1 MFAVA
6 TATVATGSRADSA
19 LESGAMRRPLVAI
32 ALVVLALSSLVA
44 PAAAATGVASRLQL
58 RGHLPELGERPAMR
72 VFQTQAAYDSFRTSL
87 GEANVFPATSN
98 MFMSFD
104 RDILA
109 LYIRGNDSG
118 GRCLRT
124 GPSATLDGDTTTLDL
139 QFEAGTCGAPA
150 GAHYPFILVALARTA
165 ADGSAWVT
173 PARSVCASAPG
184 VADSRACASLGT
196 STTSP
201 SPAPT
206 AAASPSPTAAPTA
219 TASATATRTAAPT
232 TPAPTTA
239 APTTAAPTATASASP
254 APTRSPVA
262 VASPSAPASASPQ
275 PAATGG
281 GSDFLL
287 TAGLIGLGVLIA
299 IVIMAARRPRR
310 SIRRIP

>member
-1 MFAVA
+1 MRKRLAVL
-6 TATVATGSRADSA
+6 G
-19 LESGAMRRPLVAI
+19 LVLLGI
-32 ALVVLALSSLVA
+32 SLLAA
-44 PAAAATGVASRLQL
+44 PAGAATGVASRLQL

-87 GEANVFPATSN
+87 GEANVFPASSN

-139 QFEAGTCGAPA
+139 QFESGTCGAPSS
-150 GAHYPFILVALARTA
+150 AHYPFILVALARTA
-165 ADGSAWVT
+165 ADGTSWVT

-184 VADSRACASLGT
+184 VADSRACASLGI
-196 STTSP
+196 SATSP

-206 AAASPSPTAAPTA
+206 VTARPSPSPPATAAPTVP
-219 TASATATRTAAPT
+219 ASPTATRTA
-232 TPAPTTA
+232 APTTA
-239 APTTAAPTATASASP
+239 APTTAAPAATSAAPS
-254 APTRSPVA
+254 PTRSPVA
-262 VASPSAPASASPQ
+262 VASPTVTPSASAAPAA
-275 PAATGG
+275 GG
-281 GSDFLL
+281 GNDLLL
-287 TAGLIGLGVLIA
+287 TAGLVGLGVLIG

>member
-1 MFAVA
+1 MRGLFGILAV
-6 TATVATGSRADSA
+6 
-19 LESGAMRRPLVAI
+19 I
-32 ALVVLALSSLVA
+32 AVGLSLLSA
-44 PAAAATGVASRLQL
+44 PAGAATGVTSRLQL

-72 VFQTQAAYDSFRTSL
+72 VFQTQAAYDTFRTSL
-87 GEANVFPATSN
+87 GEANVFPASSN

-109 LYIRGNDSG
+109 LYVRGNDSG

-139 QFEAGTCGAPA
+139 QFEPGTCGAPSN
-150 GAHYPFILVALARTA
+150 AHYPFILVALARTA
-165 ADGSAWVT
+165 ADGSSWVT

-184 VADSRACASLGT
+184 VADSRACASLGS

-206 AAASPSPTAAPTA
+206 AAASPG
-219 TASATATRTAAPT
+219 
-232 TPAPTTA
+232 PTTA
-239 APTTAAPTATASASP
+239 ATAVPTVAATATPAASPTASRTPVPSTAAPASAVPTTAV
-254 APTRSPVA
+254 PTRSVVA
-262 VASPSAPASASPQ
+262 VASPSGTANPT
-275 PAATGG
+275 ATGTG
-281 GSDFLL
+281 GNNDFLL
-287 TAGLIGLGVLIA
+287 TAGLVGLGVLIG

>member
-1 MFAVA
+1 MNRGIAVV
-6 TATVATGSRADSA
+6 T
-19 LESGAMRRPLVAI
+19 LVG
-32 ALVVLALSSLVA
+32 LALALLAA
-44 PAAAATGVASRLQL
+44 PAGAATGVSSRLQL

-109 LYIRGNDSG
+109 LYIRGNDTG

-124 GPSATLDGDTTTLDL
+124 GPSSTLDGDTTTLDL
-139 QFEAGTCGAPA
+139 LFESGTCGAPSS
-150 GAHYPFILVALARTA
+150 AHYPFIMVALARTA
-165 ADGSAWVT
+165 ADGSSWVT
-173 PARSVCASAPG
+173 TARSVCASAPG

-196 STTSP
+196 STTTP

-206 AAASPSPTAAPTA
+206 GVASPSPSPATTAVP
-219 TASATATRTAAPT
+219 TASASPTASRTAAP
-232 TPAPTTA
+232 ASA
-239 APTTAAPTATASASP
+239 APTTAAPTATTAPPS
-254 APTRSPVA
+254 PTRSAVA
-262 VASPSAPASASPQ
+262 VASPSVAASAT
-275 PAATGG
+275 AAPTAG
-281 GSDFLL
+281 GSNDFLL
-287 TAGLIGLGVLIA
+287 TAGLVGLGVLIG